1 MTVINR
7 YKPTTCCVLANTTV
21 NYPMGIYASDSYNM
35 CRKMEHENNRKV
47 NKWNEVRNDRA
58 VAPVIG
64 AVMMVMITV
73 ILAAVMGTFVL
84 GLGEAAG
91 TSANAG
97 VSVEQEPGESV
108 TIEMVDTGNLDS
120 LRVVGPDG
128 SRSGTFSSDGILR
141 TGTEIEIRNGGFAPS
156 DVEPAVEPDGS
167 AMNLVNGDLKDGE
180 GPKYDVPG
188 DKKNQLDAGSG
199 PFGFD
204 YPNGVTAANEEC
216 RVQAPG
222 VVRGIDINGRNDG
235 STTKRP
241 EIGCSLQH
249 LTAYLSDYENYG
261 GFGGPSASGLSGDAP
276 IVDGASF
283 DEKIEEL
290 AEVSGGRITYTEGEY
305 SIIGTVDGNEQVI
318 RTFTVEGE

>member
-1 MTVINR
+1 MCFVLVGRTVKR
-7 YKPTTCCVLANTTV
+7 LR
-21 NYPMGIYASDSYNM
+21 GIYVLNTYNIY
-35 CRKMEHENNRKV
+35 RKMRHNHNRKID
-47 NKWNEVRNDRA
+47 NQTGTGDDRA

-64 AVMMVMITV
+64 AVMLVMITV
-73 ILAAVMGTFVL
+73 ILAAVVGTFVL

-108 TIEMVDTGNLDS
+108 TIKIVDTGNLDS

-141 TGTEIEIRNGGFAPS
+141 TGTEVEIRNGGFAPS

-261 GFGGPSASGLSGDAP
+261 GFGGPSTSGLSGDAP